1 MCQQK
6 PVPKIRK
13 KEAKKKKK
21 SIWKAV
27 KIILERAVN
36 HIFRQPRYVS

>member
-6 PVPKIRK
+6 PVPEIRK

-21 SIWKAV
+21 NPYEKQLKS
-27 KIILERAVN
+27 
-36 HIFRQPRYVS
+36 F